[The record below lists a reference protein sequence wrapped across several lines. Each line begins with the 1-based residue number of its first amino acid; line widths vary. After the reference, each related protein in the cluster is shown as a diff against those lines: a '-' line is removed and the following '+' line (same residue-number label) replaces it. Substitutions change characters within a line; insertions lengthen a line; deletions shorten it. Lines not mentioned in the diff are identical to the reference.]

1 MVSRTILHVDMDSFF
16 ASIEVRENPDL
27 KGEAVVVGAD
37 PQEGKGRGVVST
49 CSYEARKYGIHSGMP
64 ISRAYHL
71 NPEAVFLPVNFRL
84 YVMVSRE
91 VMKIL
96 GSFSERF
103 QQRSIDEAY
112 LDVTKRV
119 KDTQAAKAFAIEI
132 KEEIMVKEG
141 LTCSIGI
148 GPNKLIAKIASD
160 MEKPDGL
167 TVVKPDEV
175 EGFLSPLPV
184 RKIPGIGP
192 KTEAALKNSG
202 IKTVGEL
209 AKADVQRLVSS
220 FGKWGLGMH
229 QLAKGI
235 DEREVT
241 GRGEPKS
248 LSRETTFPEDTNDP
262 KVISKTLTS
271 LASYVQGD
279 AAEDGF
285 LFRTI
290 TLKIRLE
297 DFSTFT
303 RSKTL
308 EVSTNSVETL
318 SKTVQK
324 LAEEFLGNDKK
335 IRLLG
340 VKVSSLDKAGKKQT
354 FLEEFGG

>member
-1 MVSRTILHVDMDSFF
+1 MDSRIILHVDMDSFF
-16 ASIEVRENPDL
+16 SSIEVRENPDL
-27 KGEAVVVGAD
+27 KDKAVVVGAD
-37 PQEGKGRGVVST
+37 PQKGRGRGVVST
-49 CSYEARKYGIHSGMP
+49 CSYEARKFGIHSGMP

-84 YVMVSRE
+84 YVRVSRE

-96 GSFSERF
+96 RSYSEKF

-119 KDTQAAKAFAIEI
+119 KNIKAAEI
-132 KEEIMVKEG
+132 LAMKIKKEILEREG

-167 TVVKPDEV
+167 TVVKPGEV
-175 EGFLSPLPV
+175 RRFLSPLSV
-184 RKIPGIGP
+184 RNIPGIGP
-192 KTEAALKNSG
+192 KTGANLKKSG
-202 IKTVGEL
+202 VETVGEL
-209 AKADVQRLVSS
+209 AKTDVQSLTSS
-220 FGKWGLGMH
+220 FGRWGIVMR
-229 QLAKGI
+229 QLAQGI
-235 DEREVT
+235 DGREVT

-248 LSRETTFPEDTNDP
+248 VSRETTFPDDTNDS

-271 LASYVQGD
+271 LANYVQRETS
-279 AAEDGF
+279 EDGF
-285 LFRTI
+285 LFKTI
-290 TLKIRLE
+290 TLKVRLE

-308 EVSTNSVETL
+308 DVPTNSAEALSET
-318 SKTVQK
+318 VHK
-324 LAEEFLGNDKK
+324 LAEEFLEKDKK

-340 VKVSSLDKAGKKQT
+340 VKVSGLDRAGKKQT
-354 FLEEFGG
+354 SLDEFGV